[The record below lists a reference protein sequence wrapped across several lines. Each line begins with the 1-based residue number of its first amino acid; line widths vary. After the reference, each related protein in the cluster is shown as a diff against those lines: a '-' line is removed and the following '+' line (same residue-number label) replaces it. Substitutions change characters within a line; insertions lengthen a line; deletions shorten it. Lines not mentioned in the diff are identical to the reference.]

1 MEDSEMSEH
10 NEKTRTGRKSKGF
23 IVLIWFV
30 CIAVAG
36 FGIYQYARYRAH
48 VRDME
53 AAVNVN
59 VFYDGISIGGVAVGG
74 MTREEAMGAVQSAVA
89 ERLNVSGITITYGDK
104 QWVFTQNDLRD
115 SHNLDAV
122 LDKAWAVGRS
132 GKLRDRYQQV
142 VSLQAKGKEFDAD
155 IVYSADTIARYID
168 TIDSQVSNE
177 AVGATVSFDPT
188 EEPMF
193 TFTDEVYGKQ
203 VDINATMAVVRKKV
217 KEQSWGEVELIVD
230 EIEPA
235 VLRSQLEPLETSI
248 VDFSTSIKGN
258 TKNRANNVR
267 QALAN
272 IDGHVVMPGEI
283 FSFNEVV
290 GKRTEENGF
299 LEAPIINRDKALVP
313 GMGGGVCQA
322 STTTYN
328 AVLRAG
334 MEIVERHHHSF
345 PVGYIAKGLDATVS
359 WGAQDLKFK
368 NTRETPVYIHTYYEN
383 HNVHVQIFG
392 LPYPDKG
399 QYKCW
404 SEVTGTVK
412 PPATIVRADHNGKYV
427 KAPGQYVQYVEDRSG
442 YKVTAYQG
450 YYEDG
455 ELVKKTVLNEDY
467 YRPIQGVILCYPGEE
482 HMDGDE
488 VVTKLPH

>member
-1 MEDSEMSEH
+1 MSRH
-10 NEKTRTGRKSKGF
+10 TDKTQKTGRKSGG
-23 IVLIWFV
+23 LIALICIL

-36 FGIYQYARYRAH
+36 FGIYQYVQYRGH

-53 AAVNVN
+53 AAVNVDA
-59 VFYDGISIGGVAVGG
+59 FYQGISIGGVDVGG
-74 MTREEAMGAVQSAVA
+74 MTREEARQAVQTAVA
-89 ERLNVSGITITYGDK
+89 EQLNVPGITITYGEQ

-115 SHNLDAV
+115 SRNLDPI
-122 LDKAWAVGRS
+122 LDNAWSVGRS
-132 GKLRDRYQQV
+132 GSLKDRYQQI
-142 VSLQAKGKEFDAD
+142 VSLQTKGRDFDAD
-155 IVYSADTIARYID
+155 IVYSADAIAPYIETIAY
-168 TIDSQVSNE
+168 QVSNDP
-177 AVGATVSFDPT
+177 VDATVSFDPA
-188 EEPMF
+188 EESMF
-193 TFTDEVYGKQ
+193 SFTDEVYGNKA
-203 VDINATMAVVRKKV
+203 DIDGTMVIVRKKV
-217 KEQSWGEVELIVD
+217 KEQSWGEVALIVD
-230 EIEPA
+230 EIKPA
-235 VLRSQLEPLETSI
+235 VHRADLEPLATSV

-272 IDGHVVMPGEI
+272 IDGYVVMPGET

-290 GKRTEENGF
+290 GKRTKENGF
-299 LEAPIINRDKALVP
+299 LEAPIINSDKALVP

-328 AVLRAG
+328 AAIRAG

-359 WGAQDLKFK
+359 WGTQDLKFK

-383 HNVHVQIFG
+383 YNVHVQIFG
-392 LPYPDKG
+392 LPYPEKG

-404 SEVTGTVK
+404 SEVTGTVA
-412 PPATIVRADHNGKYV
+412 PPAAVVRADHSGKYV
-427 KAPGQYVQYVEDRSG
+427 KAPGQYVQYVEDRTG

-450 YYEDG
+450 YYENG
-455 ELVKKTVLNEDY
+455 ELVDKTVLNEDY
-467 YRPIQGVILCYPGEE
+467 YKPIQGVILCYPGQEQ
-482 HMDGDE
+482 MSGDA